1 MKDFEEQL
9 ASLLASYGI
18 PPDYFSSR
26 AIPRQAEATELES
39 IGPDIFGREQQ
50 LAPAAAQ
57 AWRAMQAAAE
67 ADGVALLVVSAFRS
81 VQRQCALFE
90 RKLEA
95 GQSCE
100 EILRV
105 SMAPGFSEHHTGR
118 ALDIATPGCPP
129 LVEAFADTPAF
140 QWLSQSAARF
150 GFSLTYPRDNP
161 YGVVYEPWHWAFTR
175 A

>member
-9 ASLLASYGI
+9 ATLLASYGI
-18 PPDYFSSR
+18 PTDYFSAR
-26 AIPRQAEATELES
+26 AIPRQAEATDLES
-39 IGPDIFGREQQ
+39 IGTDILGREQF
-50 LAPAAAQ
+50 LAPSAARAWQ
-57 AWRAMQAAAE
+57 AMRSAAE
-67 ADGVALLVVSAFRS
+67 ADQVTLLVVSAFRS

-118 ALDIATPGCPP
+118 ALDIATPGCQP
-129 LVEAFADTPAF
+129 LVEMFAETSAFH
-140 QWLSQSAARF
+140 WLSRRAAGF
-150 GFSLTYPRDNP
+150 GFFMTYPRDNP
-161 YGVVYEPWHWAFTR
+161 HGVVYEPWHWAFKQV
-175 A
+175 